1 MEQQQT
7 QPHYPGLDSFAG
19 LQATSSAAA
28 DHTAAQN
35 QQYMMQEMAPD
46 PNFLNMRPQQPAA
59 PQPGVPPAPQQLPPG
74 HDQLAYQQMG
84 GDKNLQL
91 GIGGAPPVPT
101 DPNAVQATYKVSCP
115 LCGTL
120 LQVVLPPGVTSFQ
133 CAQCNAVFM
142 VQQTAPVEPS
152 TIGKTR
158 RKKKEKKE
166 RPPRQPTPYNLFIKS
181 ELAKVKSEQPH
192 LSHREAF
199 RLASKRWASSSE
211 NPKCGEHAAAPAIT
225 SGAAPTAQPPPAVS
239 AEKEGEEG
247 FAVLNPE
254 PAAEQTSA

>member
-1 MEQQQT
+1 
-7 QPHYPGLDSFAG
+7 
-19 LQATSSAAA
+19 
-28 DHTAAQN
+28 
-35 QQYMMQEMAPD
+35 
-46 PNFLNMRPQQPAA
+46 
-59 PQPGVPPAPQQLPPG
+59 
-74 HDQLAYQQMG
+74 
-84 GDKNLQL
+84 
-91 GIGGAPPVPT
+91 
-101 DPNAVQATYKVSCP
+101 
-115 LCGTL
+115 
-120 LQVVLPPGVTSFQ
+120 
-133 CAQCNAVFM
+133 
-142 VQQTAPVEPS
+142 
-152 TIGKTR
+152 
-158 RKKKEKKE
+158 
-166 RPPRQPTPYNLFIKS
+166 LFIKS